1 MSGTVRKVY
10 AGLEGLRGHDVEV
23 RVQGGACVR
32 GVLSALDPTYLY
44 VLKHTGRGVV
54 IARAQV
60 SMVSDE
66 TTLIPRDEREA
77 VEVEA

>member
-1 MSGTVRKVY
+1 MSGTVRKTSH

-32 GVLSALDPTYLY
+32 GRALERLDPTYLY

-66 TTLIPRDEREA
+66 DDTHTP
-77 VEVEA
+77 